1 MRYYH
6 VPAVS
11 HAHLSRLCGHPN
23 QSIPCLVRINSS
35 SNALGGQGV
44 TRVTWLSSFLLER
57 SFPCDSAN
65 HRFLGEIWVSDPQ
78 LDQILLICA
87 WQHPRQHGDA
97 DRPGAWP
104 SMGHQTTAWNSPT
117 NAGSRSLNEMDLG
130 ITRGILDRSKATPN
144 TLGRSLFLFKHDCI
158 QTVSQKHLSLL
169 LWGSSSFSEPTDL
182 VDANLLSRQRTLK
195 HVMKKNYSKPCSGL
209 EGLELS
215 GDRMAWSKCETERE
229 NHCWQIKKI
238 QPEAASAWSSKTK
251 P

>member
-44 TRVTWLSSFLLER
+44 TRVTRLSSFLLER

-195 HVMKKNYSKPCSGL
+195 HVMKKNYSKPCNGL

-238 QPEAASAWSSKTK
+238 QPDAASAWSSKTK